1 MVFSVFLHQI
11 HFHSIVYQN
20 KIPAD
25 AFFLHDSIQ
34 KTWIN
39 LILLWPKM
47 TQICHGPLA
56 VLDFKLA
63 CDSRVHGAWCTTIN
77 RWITQL
83 TFRKCY
89 RINRDLNSL
98 RSSLADLVH
107 SVLLLLLCH
116 VPVSGLDWRRR
127 WHWWHRQIAHRLTI
141 LFSVR
146 SNIKALLLRLRA
158 GSDSEMVRH
167 TSTGHHSIVLI
178 LHFSMRRSKT
188 HVSHCFVCMAR
199 EYKFEL
205 KPIFYIVII
214 DGFMRLLL
222 LWAECDNCGGGGGIR
237 PISSSSHCAYFTD

>member
-1 MVFSVFLHQI
+1 MTKNDPNLSRSISRTWFQI
-11 HFHSIVYQN
+11 GMWQS
-20 KIPAD
+20 
-25 AFFLHDSIQ
+25 
-34 KTWIN
+34 
-39 LILLWPKM
+39 
-47 TQICHGPLA
+47 C
-56 VLDFKLA
+56 
-63 CDSRVHGAWCTTIN
+63 AWCMVHN
-77 RWITQL
+77 DQS
-83 TFRKCY
+83 
-89 RINRDLNSL
+89 LNNSIDI
-98 RSSLADLVH
+98 SE
-107 SVLLLLLCH
+107 VLSNQSG
-116 VPVSGLDWRRR
+116 PEFPAFVSGWSRALCFVAAAVSCASVWTGLKTPLTLMTS
-127 WHWWHRQIAHRLTI
+127 QIAHRLTI